1 MLQNEKSLLTA
12 LDFDFVYPYNFNM
25 TRMLLVDDSKEI
37 QDLIVSIFEDS
48 YEVDV
53 AETISIAE
61 ELLKTRK
68 YNLVLLDLGLPD
80 GSGYDLCH
88 KLISETNDDSPTV
101 MVLSARKEVQQKV
114 HGFELGIDDYI
125 EKPFNPMELKAR
137 VEAKIR
143 KSTKAMQTSG
153 KFSYGPFDFDLNVQ
167 SLLVNYNGGKNAI
180 AVTPIE
186 FKILLALCRTSGK
199 TISRQDLINSIW
211 SDTPHISKRG
221 IDTHVSHLR
230 KKLEFLGDVIESQ
243 YGEGYRL
250 TLSVS

>member
-1 MLQNEKSLLTA
+1 MPLLGN
-12 LDFDFVYPYNFNM
+12 VHYNLNYM
-25 TRMLLVDDSKEI
+25 SRLLLVDDAKEI

-48 YEVDV
+48 FEVDV
-53 AETISIAE
+53 ADTLSIAE
-61 ELLKTRK
+61 DFLRQQK
-68 YNLVLLDLGLPD
+68 YALVLLDLGLPD
-80 GSGYDLCH
+80 GIGYDLYQ
-88 KLISETNDDSPTV
+88 KLISESPAEAPTV
-101 MVLSARKEVQQKV
+101 MVLSARKAIQDKI
-114 HGFELGIDDYI
+114 HGFQMGIDDYI

-137 VEAKIR
+137 VEAKVR
-143 KSTKAMQTSG
+143 KQTKATQTTG

-167 SLLVNYNGGKNAI
+167 SLIVKHSGGKNAI
-180 AVTPIE
+180 SVTPIE

-250 TLSVS
+250 TLEAS

>member
-1 MLQNEKSLLTA
+1 MAK
-12 LDFDFVYPYNFNM
+12 VPYNLDTM
-25 TRMLLVDDSKEI
+25 SRLLLIDDAKEV

-53 AETISIAE
+53 ADTLSIAE
-61 ELLKTRK
+61 DYLRREK
-68 YNLVLLDLGLPD
+68 YALVLLDLGLPD
-80 GSGYDLCH
+80 GTGYDLLQ
-88 KLISETNDDSPTV
+88 KLITESPMEAPTV
-101 MVLSARKEVQQKV
+101 MVLSARKAVQDKV
-114 HGFELGIDDYI
+114 HGFELGIEDYI

-143 KSTKAMQTSG
+143 KLTKVSQTTG

-167 SLLVNYNGGKNAI
+167 SLLVKHNGGKNSI
-180 AVTPIE
+180 SVTPIE

-250 TLSVS
+250 ALAT